1 MDSARD
7 AVQHLNVQL
16 GQRVR
21 VVYRLLGNVTDGS
34 LLHNVLD
41 KKPLYGLITRTR
53 TRAIAAANKLDMAA
67 AMAVFSSVATLLGL
81 FSNNNNIIN
90 LCLCVMAIT
99 IYIYKKKLERKRMRK
114 VCKRGL
120 AKRSKKKLFVHACG
134 WVREEK
140 EKNQKPAMD

>member
-99 IYIYKKKLERKRMRK
+99 IYIYKKSWRER
-114 VCKRGL
+114 
-120 AKRSKKKLFVHACG
+120 
-134 WVREEK
+134 E
-140 EKNQKPAMD
+140 